1 MRCLCLMFLLFLA
14 IPAAAADLLEQVEG
28 LAGDGV
34 VLVVDGTGEALV
46 SLNAERSFI
55 PASTL
60 KVVTA
65 LAALEILGPD
75 HRFSTHFYVDEPGFL
90 YVEGH
95 GDPFLISEELDL
107 LAPALLETGTKEFAG
122 IVLDDSYFV
131 DDITIPGTSRTDNP
145 YDALNSAL
153 AVNFNTVHVVIS
165 GSDVTSAEEQ
175 TPLVP
180 LAIQVARESGRQ
192 GKVRINLTDDPQ
204 RSLIYAGEMIRAKL
218 TAHGALIGDELRIGS
233 VPEGLEPIYVHS
245 NSRPMSE
252 VTAGMLYYSNN
263 YIANQMLLEMG
274 VVTSGAPATLDKGV
288 AAVHEVL
295 KKHDL
300 TEGLTYVEG
309 SGISRNNEATPA
321 VMLKL
326 LDAFA
331 PHKELMRDRKG
342 ALAKT
347 GSLSITKTIVGYL
360 DTPNHGEVR
369 FIFALDGGKWGER
382 FQLIELLKR
391 EL

>member
-1 MRCLCLMFLLFLA
+1 MRCLCSLFLLLLPPSIA
-14 IPAAAADLLEQVEG
+14 TADLLDEVKQ

-34 VLVVDGTGEALV
+34 VLVVDGEGEELV
-46 SLNAERSFI
+46 SLNADRSFI

-60 KVVTA
+60 KVATA
-65 LAALEILGPD
+65 LAALEVLGPD
-75 HRFSTHFYVDEPGFL
+75 HRFSTAFYTDEAGFL

-107 LAPALLETGTKEFAG
+107 LAPALLQTGTKEFAG
-122 IVLDDSYFV
+122 IVLDDSYFAGE
-131 DDITIPGTSRTDNP
+131 ITIPGTSRTDNP
-145 YDALNSAL
+145 YDALNTAL
-153 AVNFNTVHVVIS
+153 AVNFNTIHVTIS

-175 TPLVP
+175 TPLTP

-192 GKVRINLTDDPQ
+192 GKVRINLTDDAE
-204 RSLIYAGEMIRAKL
+204 RSLIYAGELIRAKL
-218 TAHGALIGDELRIGS
+218 MAHGALVGDELRVGT
-233 VPEGLEPIYVHS
+233 VPDGVEPFYVHS

-252 VTAGMLYYSNN
+252 VAAGMLYYSNN
-263 YIANQMLLEMG
+263 YIANQMVLEMG
-274 VVTSGAPATLDKGV
+274 VATAGAPATLDKGV
-288 AAVHEVL
+288 EAVHEVL
-295 KKHDL
+295 KRHGL
-300 TEGLTYVEG
+300 AEGLTYVEG
-309 SGISRNNEATPA
+309 SGISRDNSATPA
-321 VMLKL
+321 AMLKL

-347 GSLSITKTIVGYL
+347 GSLSITKTIIGYL